1 MTAES
6 MSSVMKTLEHM
17 GHECHYTRGV
27 IQQHA
32 VILSQLLDDSNQV
45 IDEDARINLAAHVG
59 MNFEAFDVEE
69 TARIV
74 KIIRSSQRASR
85 DIKIAAQIIL
95 VMSNYYSHILK
106 NYQDLFA
113 LFTS

>member
-1 MTAES
+1 MTTES
-6 MSSVMKTLEHM
+6 MDIVMQALEHIAR
-17 GHECHYTRGV
+17 EQHYTKEV
-27 IQQHA
+27 IQKHA
-32 VILSQLLDDSNQV
+32 TILSQLLDDSNQV
-45 IDEDARINLAAHVG
+45 IDEDARINLAALVDMSFG
-59 MNFEAFDVEE
+59 AFDVQE